1 MSQGF
6 APAVVLSTPRAVPLE
21 VSALSQGLVDCFK
34 LVEDPRV
41 ERSQSHPLSD
51 ILVIAIL
58 STIAGGNGW
67 ESMELYGSS
76 KKSWLSTFLALPNGI
91 PSPDT
96 FRRVIECIDPKQMEK
111 AFEQ

>member
-1 MSQGF
+1 VKLDRVLWPRFVMSQGF
-6 APAVVLSTPRAVPLE
+6 APAVILITPRAAPLE

-41 ERSQSHPLSD
+41 AQSQLHPLSD

-67 ESMELYGSS
+67 ESIEL
-76 KKSWLSTFLALPNGI
+76 
-91 PSPDT
+91 
-96 FRRVIECIDPKQMEK
+96 
-111 AFEQ
+111 